1 MNGDIYLTPDS
12 DANDYLK
19 QNPFALLIGMLL
31 DQQIPMERAF
41 GAPYLLNSRLQ
52 EHYGQSLIPTTIV
65 SLDEDQL
72 IALFSEK
79 PALHRFPKAMA
90 TKCLLLADRIV
101 TDYHNDTSAVWE
113 EASSGEELLR
123 RLQSFSGFGADKAKI
138 FVALLGKRFRAAP
151 AGWEQAS
158 DPFGRKDEVRSVADA
173 SSPEALE
180 QIRNFKASMK
190 AAAKA

>member
-1 MNGDIYLTPDS
+1 MNGDIYLTPDP

-19 QNPFALLIGMLL
+19 ENPFGLLVGMLL

-41 GAPYLLNSRLQ
+41 GAPYLLHTRLQ
-52 EHYGQSLIPTTIV
+52 QHYGKALHPTTIV
-65 SLDEDQL
+65 ALDEEQL

-90 TKCLLLADRIV
+90 AKCHLLADRIV
-101 TDYHNDTSAVWE
+101 TDYHGETAAIWE
-113 EASSGEELLR
+113 EAPSGEELLT
-123 RLQSFSGFGADKAKI
+123 RLQSLNGFGADKAKI
-138 FVALLGKRFRAAP
+138 FMALLGKRFKAAP

-158 DPFGRKDEVRSVADA
+158 DPFGRTNEVRSVADA